1 MMMENDP
8 NMTERTEGTVTEA
21 KTNETLQK
29 NNHFQRRR
37 TMKERK
43 PMTRGKL
50 GAIVTGVVIFVLL
63 ITGIKC
69 MEKIPAGY
77 VGIVYSMNGGVSD
90 DVLTQ
95 GWHLVAP
102 TKEVT
107 LYSVGIE
114 QSYLT
119 STREG
124 DSQNDDSFEVP
135 TSDGKGLIVDLTFTY
150 RYDPEDVTKLF
161 TRFKGQSG
169 KEVRDSF
176 IKPNII
182 SWTKEVTAKYPVT
195 EILGDERANLNIA
208 ISEYI
213 KNKFEPYG
221 IIVENVSLINID
233 ADADTRAAVQRK
245 VTAQQELELAQI
257 EQKTANVQA
266 QKDKEV
272 ALIQA
277 QQNKETAE
285 IEAEQAKIKAEG
297 QAEAIRIKAEAEA
310 AANKLIAESLTPE
323 LIEKQKIDKWNGD
336 VPKVS
341 GSGASIISID
351 GIGVNDS
358 KAATE

>member
-1 MMMENDP
+1 MS
-8 NMTERTEGTVTEA
+8 
-21 KTNETLQK
+21 K
-29 NNHFQRRR
+29 
-37 TMKERK
+37 
-43 PMTRGKL
+43 GKI
-50 GAIVTGVVIFVLL
+50 GAIVSGVVIFVLL
-63 ITGIKC
+63 VTMLKC
-69 MEKIPAGY
+69 MEKVPAGY

-90 DVLTQ
+90 EVLTQ

-119 STREG
+119 SGEDG
-124 DSQNDDSFEVP
+124 DSKNDDSFEVP
-135 TSDGKGLIVDLTFTY
+135 TSDGKGLTVDMTFTY
-150 RYDPEDVTKLF
+150 RYDPEKVTQLF

-169 KEVRDSF
+169 KEVRNSF

-182 SWTKEVTAKYPVT
+182 SWTKEITAQYPVT

-208 ISEYI
+208 VSDYV
-213 KNKFEPYG
+213 KAKFEPYG
-221 IIVENVSLINID
+221 IIVDNVSLINID
-233 ADADTRAAVQRK
+233 ADDDTRKAVQRK

-272 ALIQA
+272 ALVQA
-277 QQNKETAE
+277 EQNKETAE

-297 QAEAIRIKAEAEA
+297 QAEALMIKAQAEA
-310 AANKLIAESLTPE
+310 SANELIAESLTPE

-341 GSGASIISID
+341 GANNAIVD
-351 GIGVNDS
+351 VRDVTN
-358 KAATE
+358 E